1 MGIPCGTC
9 AYTSGMRTVALVT
22 AVAATGH
29 DDDLVPLLDACADA
43 GLHARA
49 VAWDDPTVSWGCF
62 DAALLRSPWDYTERL
77 SDFLTWCEQ
86 TDRVTRLLNPLNVVR
101 WNTDKHYLA
110 DLATIGIPV
119 VPTRFVEPDA
129 EPMDALAG
137 FLDAFDAQEFVVKPA
152 VSAGARDT
160 QRYAR
165 GQQFV
170 AGNHIGRLLEQERSV
185 MLQPYLASVDQHG
198 ETALLYF
205 DGRFSHAARKSAQLP
220 PGETARQAPMALGEI
235 VATVATPA
243 EQALA
248 ERVLAAT
255 TRLRQL
261 ETPLPYARID
271 LLTGADGQPYLLE
284 LELTEP
290 SLFFAQ
296 APGSAARFA
305 AVLASQLA
313 DGTVRARMAPA

>member
-1 MGIPCGTC
+1 MKTL
-9 AYTSGMRTVALVT
+9 ALVT
-22 AVAATGH
+22 AVAASGH
-29 DDDLVPLLDACADA
+29 DDDLAPLLDACADA

-49 VAWDDPTVSWGCF
+49 VAWDDPTVSWSRF

-77 SDFLTWCEQ
+77 PEFLAWCAQ
-86 TDRVTRLLNPLNVVR
+86 VDRVMPLLNPLNVVR

-110 DLATIGIPV
+110 DLATVGIPV
-119 VPTRFVEPDA
+119 VPTHFVEPDA
-129 EPMDALAG
+129 EPMEALAT
-137 FLDAFDAQEFVVKPA
+137 FLAAFDAPEFVVKPT

-165 GQQFV
+165 DQQFV

-185 MLQPYLASVDQHG
+185 MLQPYVASVDRHG
-198 ETALLYF
+198 ETALVYF
-205 DGRFSHAARKSAQLP
+205 DGRFSHAARKGAQLP
-220 PGETARQAPMALGEI
+220 PGEGARQAPMTLGDI
-235 VATVATPA
+235 VASTASPD

-248 ERVLAAT
+248 ERILAAAM
-255 TRLRQL
+255 RLRQL
-261 ETPLPYARID
+261 DDPPLYARID
-271 LLTGADGQPYLLE
+271 LLAGADGLPQLLE

-305 AVLASQLA
+305 AVLASRLA
-313 DGTVRARMAPA
+313 DDTVRARTATA

>member
-1 MGIPCGTC
+1 MKTL
-9 AYTSGMRTVALVT
+9 ALVT
-22 AVAATGH
+22 AVAAFGH
-29 DDDLVPLLDACADA
+29 DDDLVPLLDACAEA

-49 VAWDDPTVSWGCF
+49 VAWDDPTVSWSRF
-62 DAALLRSPWDYTERL
+62 DAALLRSPWDYTEHL
-77 SDFLTWCEQ
+77 PEFLAWCAQ
-86 TDRVTRLLNPLNVVR
+86 VDRVTELLNPLNVVR

-110 DLATIGIPV
+110 DLATVGIPV
-119 VPTRFVEPDA
+119 VPTQFVELEA
-129 EPMDALAG
+129 EPMEALAT
-137 FLDAFDAQEFVVKPA
+137 FLAAFDTAEFVVKPT

-165 GQQFV
+165 DQQFA
-170 AGNHIGRLLEQERSV
+170 AGNHVARLLDQERSV
-185 MLQPYLASVDQHG
+185 MLQPYLASVDRCG

-205 DGRFSHAARKSAQLP
+205 DGQFSHAIRKSAQLS
-220 PGETARQAPMALGEI
+220 PGEGARQAPMASGDI
-235 VATVATPA
+235 ATGSATAA

-255 TRLRQL
+255 ARLRQL
-261 ETPLPYARID
+261 EDPLPYARID
-271 LLTGADGQPYLLE
+271 LLAGADDEPRLLE

-305 AVLASQLA
+305 GLLAARLA
-313 DGTVRARMAPA
+313 DGTVRARMDPA

>member
-1 MGIPCGTC
+1 MKTL
-9 AYTSGMRTVALVT
+9 ALVT
-22 AVAATGH
+22 AVGATGH

-49 VAWDDPTVSWGCF
+49 VAWDDPTVSWGRF

-77 SDFLTWCEQ
+77 SEFLAWCEHA
-86 TDRVTRLLNPLNVVR
+86 DRVTRLLNPLNVVR

-129 EPMDALAG
+129 EPMDALSG
-137 FLDAFDAQEFVVKPA
+137 FLDEFDAPEFVVKPT

-160 QRYAR
+160 QRYAWD
-165 GQQFV
+165 QQFV

-185 MLQPYLASVDQHG
+185 MLQPYLPSVDQHG

-205 DGRFSHAARKSAQLP
+205 DGRFSHAARKCAQLP
-220 PGETARQAPMALGEI
+220 LGETARQAPMALGEI
-235 VATVATPA
+235 AATVASPA

-248 ERVLAAT
+248 EQVLAAT
-255 TRLRQL
+255 ARLRQL
-261 ETPLPYARID
+261 EAPLPYARID
-271 LLTGADGQPYLLE
+271 LLTGADGKPQLLE

-305 AVLASQLA
+305 AVLVSQLA
-313 DGTVRARMAPA
+313 DGTVRTRMDPA

>member
-1 MGIPCGTC
+1 
-9 AYTSGMRTVALVT
+9 MRTVALVT

-77 SDFLTWCEQ
+77 SDFLTWCEH

>member
-1 MGIPCGTC
+1 MKTL
-9 AYTSGMRTVALVT
+9 ALVT

-49 VAWDDPTVSWGCF
+49 VAWDDPTVNWGRF
-62 DAALLRSPWDYTERL
+62 DGALLRSPWDYTERL
-77 SDFLTWCEQ
+77 PEFLAWCEHV
-86 TDRVTRLLNPLNVVR
+86 DRVTRLLNPLNVVR

-110 DLATIGIPV
+110 DLATVGIST
-119 VPTRFVEPDA
+119 VPTCFVEPDA
-129 EPMDALAG
+129 EPMEALG
-137 FLDAFDAQEFVVKPA
+137 TFLDEFNAAEFVVKPT

-160 QRYAR
+160 QRYFR
-165 GQQFV
+165 DQQFV

-185 MLQPYLASVDQHG
+185 MLQPYLASVDQDG

-205 DGRFSHAARKSAQLP
+205 GGRFSHAARKSAQLA
-220 PGETARQAPMALGEI
+220 PGEGARQAPMALGGI
-235 VATVATPA
+235 VATTATPA

-248 ERVLAAT
+248 ERILTAT
-255 TRLRQL
+255 ARLRQL
-261 ETPLPYARID
+261 EAPLAYARID
-271 LLTGADGQPYLLE
+271 LLTGADGQPCLLE

-305 AVLASQLA
+305 AVLAEQLTDA
-313 DGTVRARMAPA
+313 TVRARMGPA

>member
-1 MGIPCGTC
+1 MKTL
-9 AYTSGMRTVALVT
+9 ALVT

-49 VAWDDPTVSWGCF
+49 VAWDDPTVNWARF
-62 DAALLRSPWDYTERL
+62 DAVLLRSPWDYTERL
-77 SDFLTWCEQ
+77 PGFLAWCEHV
-86 TDRVTRLLNPLNVVR
+86 DRVARLLNPLNVVR

-110 DLATIGIPV
+110 DLATVGISI
-119 VPTRFVEPDA
+119 VPTHFVEPDA
-129 EPMDALAG
+129 EPMEALAA
-137 FLDAFDAQEFVVKPA
+137 FLDAFDAPEFVVKPA

-160 QRYAR
+160 HRYAR
-165 GQQFV
+165 DQQFA
-170 AGNHIGRLLEQERSV
+170 AGNHIARLLDQERSA
-185 MLQPYLASVDQHG
+185 MLQPYVASVDQRG

-205 DGRFSHAARKSAQLP
+205 GGRFSHAACKSAQLA
-220 PGETARQAPMALGEI
+220 PGEGARQAPMALGGI
-235 VATVATPA
+235 AAGTATPA

-255 TRLRQL
+255 ARLRQL
-261 ETPLPYARID
+261 DAPLAYARID
-271 LLTGADGQPYLLE
+271 LLTGADGQPCLLE

-305 AVLASQLA
+305 EVLADRLA
-313 DGTVRARMAPA
+313 DATVRTRMAPA